1 MEGASQEGGE
11 AAVLVDEGFEQKLM
25 ERYLKS
31 CLSILPRPYE
41 SQDSVRTTILY
52 FVTSSLDV
60 LGFLDS
66 PAAEA
71 RGLMPPD
78 LRATVIEW
86 LYAMHIPRPTRTLP
100 ISFQFIQPFT
110 LLQSN
115 VLFDLCRFII

>member
-1 MEGASQEGGE
+1 MEGASQEGGGE
-11 AAVLVDEGFEQKLM
+11 AAVPVLVDEGFEQKLM

-41 SQDSVRTTILY
+41 GQDSVRTTILY

-86 LYAMHIPRPTRTLP
+86 LYAMHIPRPARTPPFLFNSF
-100 ISFQFIQPFT
+100 IS
-110 LLQSN
+110 LLKS
-115 VLFDLCRFII
+115 IKY